1 MAEWRGHRGRCFCFI
16 ARHCS
21 IICWLYGSQLAIR
34 VYGRK
39 VVIKPKMFCICLRLC
54 YCKGLMA
61 HLLNLCLSQA
71 AQVSRTSKQSS
82 SSLWQYSPDSPSPCL
97 LQGLEALCPTVLE
110 RPGHGP
116 D

>member
-1 MAEWRGHRGRCFCFI
+1 
-16 ARHCS
+16 
-21 IICWLYGSQLAIR
+21 
-34 VYGRK
+34 
-39 VVIKPKMFCICLRLC
+39 MFCICLRLC

-82 SSLWQYSPDSPSPCL
+82 SSLWQYSPGSPSPCR
-97 LQGLEALCPTVLE
+97 LQDLEALCPTVLE

-116 D
+116 DALEGVLLQHNSAAELQQSLLYHFPGSILRCPWASLRGRPVSYRV